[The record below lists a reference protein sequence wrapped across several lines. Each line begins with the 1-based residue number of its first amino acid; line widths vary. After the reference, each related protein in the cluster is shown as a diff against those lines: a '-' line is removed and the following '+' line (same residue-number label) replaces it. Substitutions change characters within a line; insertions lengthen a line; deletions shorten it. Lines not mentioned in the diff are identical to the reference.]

1 MFIEQIVN
9 STYSF
14 KDFRTINI
22 FGRNIYNGKITL
34 KEANE
39 DQSNL
44 LVEILNLTSKTE
56 KSREKNNRKKMFLKT
71 YIIFFDA
78 FESKIFPI
86 KTKRAGFS
94 DKVSDHSNLK
104 ILTPKQKI
112 ANSSC
117 TSKNR

>member
-14 KDFRTINI
+14 KDFRTINT

-56 KSREKNNRKKMFLKT
+56 KSREKKQQKEDVL
-71 YIIFFDA
+71 
-78 FESKIFPI
+78 E
-86 KTKRAGFS
+86 
-94 DKVSDHSNLK
+94 NLYN
-104 ILTPKQKI
+104 LF
-112 ANSSC
+112 
-117 TSKNR
+117 